1 MKVTIYYLL
10 TFSILLFTCT
20 LQAKVNI
27 SVVHGETREGFS
39 QIKIVNKTNAALA
52 CYVAIDGK
60 KIKFRLPAR
69 LSSKWYKAT
78 DTRFNYRHFSSWCDY
93 LELHPEYENYK

>member
-1 MKVTIYYLL
+1 MIKIYYLL
-10 TFSILLFTCT
+10 VFASLLFICD

-27 SVVHGETREGFS
+27 SVVHSESRQGFA

-52 CYVAIDGK
+52 CYVAIDGM
-60 KIKFRLPAR
+60 KIKFKLPPY

-78 DTRFNYRHFSSWCDY
+78 DTRFNYRHFSTWCDY
-93 LELHPEYENYK
+93 LELHPEYENYQ